1 MNRIW
6 SFQDNAVDTI
16 KGLSIV
22 FIVFYHIH
30 SISTHL
36 SFIIESVALPSFM
49 CVSGILY
56 FRHTLFAAS
65 FLYSN
70 PFNSDRG
77 EILDDNRHICYNDTG
92 FGRLFNL

>member
-1 MNRIW
+1 MNKIW

-36 SFIIESVALPSFM
+36 SFIIESVALPAFM
-49 CVSGILY
+49 YVSGILY
-56 FRHTLFAAS
+56 FRHT
-65 FLYSN
+65 
-70 PFNSDRG
+70 R
-77 EILDDNRHICYNDTG
+77 NR
-92 FGRLFNL
+92 